1 MLFWVVKV
9 EAFDHPKHKLSMKD
23 SKANGIKLYLSEFR
37 VRQTTED

>member
-1 MLFWVVKV
+1 MVVKG
-9 EAFDHPKHKLSMKD
+9 EAFDHPKHRLSMKN